1 MSRNELRGAPIWSG
15 VCASVL
21 LLVPG
26 YGGTPYW
33 RSKLIF
39 RRCLLS
45 NRREFLQLTL
55 AASAL
60 PALAARNE
68 PIGPARLAQNGPRVR
83 VDNVIVES
91 TSPMAIAFGN
101 EAMRF
106 GLEVQG
112 ITDDVTDVWYQHLA
126 ERWSRGSA
134 VVAGLT
140 LSTSLFC
147 LETMANDR
155 GMRLCFRADHAA
167 LANGQAQHEV
177 SGARQLVERAAVFQ
191 RDWVCGFA
199 GLLAALPPWQAE
211 KSQSNFIDPSPDRL
225 WAPGPMVSWIIAPR
239 LAAQLPLV

>member
-1 MSRNELRGAPIWSG
+1 
-15 VCASVL
+15 
-21 LLVPG
+21 
-26 YGGTPYW
+26 
-33 RSKLIF
+33 
-39 RRCLLS
+39 LS

-155 GMRLCFRADHAA
+155 GMRLWFRADHAA

-177 SGARQLVERAAVFQ
+177 SGARQLVERVAVFQ

-211 KSQSNFIDPSPDRL
+211 KSQSNFIDPSTDRL

>member
-1 MSRNELRGAPIWSG
+1 M
-15 VCASVL
+15 
-21 LLVPG
+21 
-26 YGGTPYW
+26 
-33 RSKLIF
+33 
-39 RRCLLS
+39 S

-68 PIGPARLAQNGPRVR
+68 PIGSGPLAQNGPRVR
-83 VDNVIVES
+83 VDDVIVES

-101 EAMRF
+101 EANRF

-112 ITDDVTDVWYQHLA
+112 ITDDVTDLWYQHLA
-126 ERWSRGSA
+126 VRWNRGSA

-147 LETMANDR
+147 LETLANDR
-155 GMRLCFRADHAA
+155 GMRLWFRADHAA

-199 GLLAALPPWQAE
+199 GLLSALPPWQPE
-211 KSQSNFIDPSPDRL
+211 KSQSNFVDPSPDCV